1 LVQEYVVDLS
11 HAASWA
17 DFIAAFN
24 EGFVRP
30 VGGGRWDGNLD
41 AFNDYL
47 WWPDEHPYRL
57 VVRGWQSCAAAVN
70 RHKTWDGRPVLEVIA
85 EIFRENPQ
93 AEVILPETGTAS
105 DPGSDS
111 GLRA

>member
-1 LVQEYVVDLS
+1 MREYLVDLS
-11 HAASWA
+11 SAASWA
-17 DFIAAFN
+17 DVIAAFN

-30 VGGGRWDGNLD
+30 VGGGEWNGNLD

-57 VVRGWQSCAAAVN
+57 VVRRWQACAHAVN
-70 RHKTWDGRPVLEVIA
+70 QHKTWDQRPVLEVIA

-93 AEVILPETGTAS
+93 AQIILAE
-105 DPGSDS
+105 PGAPGD
-111 GLRA
+111 RPRE

>member
-1 LVQEYVVDLS
+1 VKEYVVDVS
-11 HAASWA
+11 AAASWA

-30 VGGGRWDGNLD
+30 VGGAEWNGNLE
-41 AFNDYL
+41 AFTDYL

-57 VVRGWQSCAAAVN
+57 VVRGWQACASAVN
-70 RHKTWDGRPVLEVIA
+70 QHKTWDQRPVLEVMA

-93 AEVILPETGTAS
+93 AEVILAE
-105 DPGSDS
+105 
-111 GLRA
+111 

>member
-1 LVQEYVVDLS
+1 MREYVVDVS
-11 HAASWA
+11 AATSWV
-17 DFIAAFN
+17 DFVAAFN

-30 VGGGRWDGNLD
+30 VGGEWNGNLD

-57 VVRGWQSCAAAVN
+57 VVCGWQACASAVN
-70 RHKTWDGRPVLEVIA
+70 QHQTWDRRPVLEVIA

-93 AEVILPETGTAS
+93 AEVILAEQSATA
-105 DPGSDS
+105 DRPHK
-111 GLRA
+111 